1 MPIPAT
7 QLKVGMHIVHNGE
20 LHRVTSVMHVTPGNW
35 RGMVQTK
42 LQKVKTG
49 TQVEHR
55 FRSVDTVDRA
65 VLEQHELQYMYRSGD
80 EFTFMNTESYEML
93 NLDAETMGDA
103 AKYLQENMMIQAN
116 YYEGKVIGIDV
127 PMMIVMKIVE
137 CDPPMKGATASG
149 GPKPAVLDGG
159 ITVKVPQHL
168 SIGDAV
174 KIDTRDDSFI
184 ERVSS

>member
-35 RGMVQTK
+35 RGMVQAK
-42 LQKVKTG
+42 LMKVKTG

-55 FRSVDTVDRA
+55 FRSADVVDKAT
-65 VLEQHELQYMYRSGD
+65 LEQHALQFMYRSGD
-80 EFTFMNTESYEML
+80 EYTFMNTENYEMISL
-93 NLDAETMGDA
+93 SAETLGDSA
-103 AKYLQENMMIQAN
+103 PYLQENMVIEAN
-116 YYEGKVIGIDV
+116 YYEGKVVGIEV
-127 PMMIVMKIVE
+127 PMTVIMRITE

-149 GPKPAVLDGG
+149 GPKPAMLEGG

-168 SIGDAV
+168 NVGDLV

-184 ERVSS
+184 ERVSE

>member
-42 LQKVKTG
+42 LTKVKTG

-65 VLEQHELQYMYRSGD
+65 EMEQHELQFMYRSGD
-80 EFTFMNTESYEML
+80 EYSFMNTENYEMI
-93 NLDAETMGDA
+93 NLSAETLGDNA
-103 AKYLQENMMIQAN
+103 RYLQENMMIVAD
-116 YYEGKVIGIDV
+116 YYEGKVVAIEV
-127 PMMIVMKIVE
+127 PMTLVFRIAE
-137 CDPPMKGATASG
+137 CDPPMRGATVSG
-149 GPKPAVLDGG
+149 GPKSAILENG

-168 SIGDAV
+168 GPGDLV

-184 ERVSS
+184 ERVSG

>member
-42 LQKVKTG
+42 LMRVSTG

-55 FRSVDTVDRA
+55 FRSADTVDRA
-65 VLEQHELQYMYRSGD
+65 TLEQHELQYLYRSGD
-80 EFTFMNTESYEML
+80 DYTFMNTENYEMT
-93 NLDAETMGDA
+93 NLSGEVLGDS
-103 AKYLQENMMIQAN
+103 AKYLQENMMIQAE
-116 YYEGKVIGIDV
+116 YYEGKIIGIEV
-127 PMMIVMKIVE
+127 PMTLVFRIAE

-149 GPKPAVLDGG
+149 GPKAAVLENG

-168 SIGDAV
+168 NVGDLV
-174 KIDTRDDSFI
+174 KIDTREDTFI
-184 ERVSS
+184 ERVSE